1 MISYTDPRFPQ
12 VHLYYIVSRIR
23 AAYRALSLK
32 RGDESFE
39 QYAQVWKL
47 AIEME
52 KVCKSPLKHVLFL
65 SFLLDQHNCVLHIGY
80 SYATGISLGI
90 PKFLSQ
96 VIKTPDDLD
105 INYTTSD
112 GDPSQ
117 IVETY
122 VKAWWEDPIPVVPV
136 AQDIVQDWEDVNAHR
151 NQVNVGLTF

>member
-12 VHLYYIVSRIR
+12 VHLDYIVSRIR

-32 RGDESFE
+32 WGDESFE

-52 KVCKSPLKHVLFL
+52 KVCKSPLKLVLFL
-65 SFLLDQHNCVLHIGY
+65 SFILDQQHCVLHISY
-80 SYATGISLGI
+80 FYATGASLGI

-96 VIKTPDDLD
+96 VIKTPNDLD
-105 INYTTSD
+105 IDYTTSD

-117 IVETY
+117 MVERY
-122 VKAWWEDPIPVVPV
+122 VNAWWEDPIPVVPKV
-136 AQDIVQDWEDVNAHR
+136 QDIVQDWDHVKDHR